1 MTRTEELIGSGAH
14 NLSGGEGH
22 PFIKWG
28 QRYGFVEGEVRRIW
42 TGVYGRVAEI
52 LLSDFGG
59 DIHALIG
66 SKSEGDQEKVE
77 IREGET
83 FNVGLNLA
91 SLEDAVLPSQV
102 GKGIHIAFVEWSQTK
117 DGTDFRQFTVLGLN
131 SGGPKEKPTNPR
143 YLDTSQQA
151 RLMLEAEKYNWG
163 PTFKSAEIGLKHL
176 IGAELGIN
184 VEDVDIEKIPYDK
197 AKKIHQEIT
206 KLPGKYEEDDDE
218 LPF

>member
-1 MTRTEELIGSGAH
+1 MTTRTEELVGKGAH

-28 QRYGFVEGEVRRIW
+28 NTYGFVEGEVRRIW

-52 LLSDFGG
+52 LIGDFGG
-59 DIHALIG
+59 DLHALIG

-77 IREGET
+77 IKKGET

-102 GKGIHIAFVEWSQTK
+102 GKDIHIAFVEWSQTK
-117 DGTDFRQFTVLGLN
+117 DGTDFRQFTVLSLN
-131 SGGPKEKPTNPR
+131 SGQTEKPANPK
-143 YLDTSQQA
+143 YLTLDQQA
-151 RLMLEAEKYNWG
+151 RLMLEAEKRNWG
-163 PTFKSAEIGLKHL
+163 RAFENPKQGLTHL
-176 IGAELGIN
+176 IGAVLGIDA
-184 VEDVDIEKIPYDK
+184 EDVDMMKIPYDD
-197 AKKIHQEIT
+197 AIKIHEEIT
-206 KLPGKYEEDDDE
+206 KLPDKGDDRDD

>member
-1 MTRTEELIGSGAH
+1 MTRTDELIGSGAH
-14 NLSGGEGH
+14 NLSGGESH

-28 QRYGFVEGEVRRIW
+28 DSYGFVEGEVRRIW
-42 TGVYGRVAEI
+42 TGIYGRVAEI

-59 DIHALIG
+59 ELHAEIG
-66 SKSEGDQEKVE
+66 TKTEKERVE
-77 IREGET
+77 IEKDKT

-117 DGTDFRQFTVLGLN
+117 EGTDFRQFKVLSLN
-131 SGGPKEKPTNPR
+131 SGAAKTSSPK
-143 YLDTSQQA
+143 YLTLDQQA
-151 RLMLEAEKYNWG
+151 RLMLEAEKRGWG
-163 PTFKSAEIGLKHL
+163 SAFKTANQGLTHL
-176 IGAELGIN
+176 IGAVLGID
-184 VEDVDIEKIPYDK
+184 VVDVDMMKIPYDD

-206 KLPGKYEEDDDE
+206 KLPGKYEEDDDP

>member
-1 MTRTEELIGSGAH
+1 MTRTDELVDSGAP
-14 NLSGGEGH
+14 NLSGGESH
-22 PFIKWG
+22 PFIKWSNS
-28 QRYGFVEGEVRRIW
+28 YGFIEGEVRRIW

-59 DIHALIG
+59 ELHAEIG
-66 SKSEGDQEKVE
+66 TKTEKERVSLDL
-77 IREGET
+77 GMT

-102 GKGIHIAFVEWSQTK
+102 GKGIHIAFVEWDKTQ
-117 DGTDFRQFTVLGLN
+117 DGTDFRRFTVLSLN
-131 SGGPKEKPTNPR
+131 KGKETSRPK

-151 RLMLEAEKYNWG
+151 RLMLESEKYDWS

-176 IGAELGIN
+176 IAAELGID
-184 VEDVDIEKIPYDK
+184 VGDVDMMRIPYDN
-197 AKKIHQEIT
+197 AKRIHREIT
-206 KLPGKYEEDDDE
+206 NLPGKSEDPDDS